1 MWHYGE
7 IMNHI
12 METVIV
18 GAMILT
24 GLYVTFDYAQKHLD
38 ITFTSYHDI
47 IELEK
52 NKAGEMLKIIEI
64 FHNPLMADVLNI
76 GESDI
81 IIKKMFVDGI
91 VDETFSINGENTNV
105 IPLKIIT
112 TIIPTNSNGKTMK
125 IITEYKNEFEFN

>member
-1 MWHYGE
+1 
-7 IMNHI
+7 MNHI

-18 GAMILT
+18 GVIVLT

-38 ITFTSYHDI
+38 ITFTSYHDV

-52 NKAGEMLKIIEI
+52 NKASEMLKIIEV

-81 IIKKMFVDGI
+81 VVKKMFVDGI
-91 VDETFSINGENTNV
+91 VDTTFTINEENTNV
-105 IPLKIIT
+105 IPLGEIT
-112 TIIPTNSNGKTMK
+112 TITPTNTNGESIK

>member
-1 MWHYGE
+1 
-7 IMNHI
+7 MNHI

-38 ITFTSYHDI
+38 ITFTSYHDT
-47 IELEK
+47 IESEK
-52 NKAGEMLKIIEI
+52 NKAGEMLKIIEV

-76 GESDI
+76 GELDI
-81 IIKKMFVDGI
+81 IIKKMFVDGM
-91 VDETFSINGENTNV
+91 VDTIFTINGIQTNI
-105 IPLKIIT
+105 IPLGIIT
-112 TIIPTNSNGKTMK
+112 TITPTNTSGESMK

>member
-1 MWHYGE
+1 
-7 IMNHI
+7 MNHI
-12 METVIV
+12 METVVV

-38 ITFTSYHDI
+38 ITFTSYHDV

-52 NKAGEMLKIIEI
+52 NKAGEMLKTIEV
-64 FHNPLMADVLNI
+64 FHNPLMADVINI

-81 IIKKMFVDGI
+81 IIKRMFVDGI
-91 VDETFSINGENTNV
+91 VDTTFTINGIYTNV
-105 IPLKIIT
+105 IPPGEIIT
-112 TIIPTNSNGKTMK
+112 VTPTGSNSQTMK